1 MGLTILPRGGCLLK
15 GWFTW
20 KSRFSYMMYIDMG
33 SLLVIM
39 IDPISACI
47 YMKTYVLYAK
57 NNIQDFATNLLY
69 K

>member
-1 MGLTILPRGGCLLK
+1 
-15 GWFTW
+15 
-20 KSRFSYMMYIDMG
+20 MMYIDMG